1 MANGTTPFDHGHHD
15 RIETLIYLRLLTDSE
30 GAHATDFVTIQ
41 VQSAVTA
48 TAPKLAVVGES
59 VMLSATLGTQSGV
72 ATLLW
77 EVTFGQASLSS
88 PTSSNPTL
96 TTNAAGTVRLR
107 LTTTIPST
115 PGDPVI
121 TKRDF
126 ELASVVDLTP
136 QVLIETNF
144 GDITIELDG
153 EAAPLHTA
161 NFLLYVDDGFYADVL
176 FHRSA
181 CSPDDETGECEPFV
195 LQGGGYKRV
204 DGELEAVAVTR
215 DPVPSEADNGLSNS
229 VLYSVALALSR
240 GDPDSG
246 TTQFFI
252 NLSEANSFL
261 DDQGFTVFGQVIEGT
276 NVVDDIA
283 ALETIAS
290 PIIPGEV
297 SLPAEDVIMGRVT
310 RVSIVE

>member
-1 MANGTTPFDHGHHD
+1 
-15 RIETLIYLRLLTDSE
+15 
-30 GAHATDFVTIQ
+30 
-41 VQSAVTA
+41 
-48 TAPKLAVVGES
+48 
-59 VMLSATLGTQSGV
+59 
-72 ATLLW
+72 
-77 EVTFGQASLSS
+77 
-88 PTSSNPTL
+88 
-96 TTNAAGTVRLR
+96 
-107 LTTTIPST
+107 
-115 PGDPVI
+115 
-121 TKRDF
+121 
-126 ELASVVDLTP
+126 
-136 QVLIETNF
+136 
-144 GDITIELDG
+144 
-153 EAAPLHTA
+153 
-161 NFLLYVDDGFYADVL
+161 
-176 FHRSA
+176 
-181 CSPDDETGECEPFV
+181 
-195 LQGGGYKRV
+195 
-204 DGELEAVAVTR
+204 AVAVTR